1 MNWSDITLK
10 NYQDLMFFLS
20 TREKMTDLDRNLEIY
35 RILTGEDISNLEL
48 DRIKDKL
55 DELSFLNKTYEARV
69 PNTEYVI
76 DGKKYTVQLNLN
88 KMTAGQY
95 IDFQNLYKD
104 YNKNL
109 KYLVMCFLIPKGK
122 KYAEDYDVLELG
134 DYLYDKIPITIVSDV
149 MFFFAKQLEV
159 LTKITLTSS
168 IKMMKKQIKKEKDP
182 EKKQTLQ
189 KVLDSLQNEALLY
202 GLTKWAK

>member
-20 TREKMTDLDRNLEIY
+20 TREKMTDLDRNLEVY

-48 DRIKDKL
+48 DRLKDKL
-55 DELSFLNKTYEARV
+55 DEIAFLNKTYEARV

-76 DGKKYTVQLNLN
+76 DGNLYTVQLNLN

-104 YNKNL
+104 YSKNL

-122 KYAEDYDVLELG
+122 KYAEDYDVMELG

-159 LTKITLTSS
+159 LIKITLTSS

-182 EKKQTLQ
+182 EKKQALQ
-189 KVLDSLQNEALLY
+189 KVLDSLQNEALLS
-202 GLTKWAK
+202 GLTEWAK

>member
-1 MNWSDITLK
+1 MKWSDITLK
-10 NYQDLMFFLS
+10 SYQDLMFFLNS
-20 TREKMTDLDRNLEIY
+20 KEKMTDLDRNLEIY

-48 DRIKDKL
+48 DKLQDKL
-55 DELSFLNKTYEARV
+55 NELAFLNKTYEARV
-69 PNTEYVI
+69 PDTEYVI

-104 YNKNL
+104 YSKNL

-122 KYAEDYDVLELG
+122 KYAEDYDVMELG

-182 EKKQTLQ
+182 EKKQALQ
-189 KVLDSLQNEALLY
+189 KALDLLQNGALSS
-202 GLTKWAK
+202 GLIK

>member
-1 MNWSDITLK
+1 MKWSDITLK

-55 DELSFLNKTYEARV
+55 DELAFLNKTYEARV

-95 IDFQNLYKD
+95 IDFQNLYKE

-168 IKMMKKQIKKEKDP
+168 IKMLKKQIKKEKDP
-182 EKKQTLQ
+182 EKKQALQ
-189 KVLDSLQNEALLY
+189 KVLDSLQNGALSS
-202 GLTKWAK
+202 GLIK